1 VLKSLKF
8 RFAIVVIVLV
18 IAGVFLVPNFF
29 DLTGASKRYL
39 PSDKIRLGLD
49 LKGGMH
55 LLLAMDTSKMMENMV
70 DRKLNGLKDGMIR
83 DSVRFLGLEKR
94 GDLISVSIKAEQK
107 EKLYN
112 LLGKEFPDLKVAATR
127 TEGEVLSLDLSIL
140 EKEVVQLKENAVR
153 QALETI
159 RNRIDQFGVSEP
171 LIVQQGEDQIL
182 VQLPGIKDPERA
194 LELIGRTAQLEFKL
208 VDEDNAARASTGSV
222 PEGSEILPMKSRNKE
237 TKVVSSVPMLIKKQ
251 VLLTGDLLT
260 DARVKFGGEIG
271 GEPYVALEFNSE
283 GGRIFDQVTG
293 ANVNKRLAIILDNS
307 VYSAPVIRERI
318 SGGKASITGSFTMDE
333 AKDLAIV
340 LRAGALPAPVKV
352 IQNITIGPT
361 LGQDSIRKGV
371 QAAILG
377 AILVVVFMV
386 VYYRASGI
394 VADIALF
401 MNMFL
406 LLGAFTALSA
416 TMTLPGIAGIILTMG
431 MGVDSNVLI
440 FERIREELRLGKTVR
455 AAIDGG
461 YSKAW
466 VTIFDS
472 HITTLITTFILF
484 LFGTGPIKGFAVTLS
499 IGVIINL
506 FTAVLG
512 SKVIFDWIVQ
522 KYKPRSL
529 SI

>member
-1 VLKSLKF
+1 L
-8 RFAIVVIVLV
+8 
-18 IAGVFLVPNFF
+18 
-29 DLTGASKRYL
+29 
-39 PSDKIRLGLD
+39 
-49 LKGGMH
+49 
-55 LLLAMDTSKMMENMV
+55 
-70 DRKLNGLKDGMIR
+70 
-83 DSVRFLGLEKR
+83 
-94 GDLISVSIKAEQK
+94 
-107 EKLYN
+107 
-112 LLGKEFPDLKVAATR
+112 
-127 TEGEVLSLDLSIL
+127 
-140 EKEVVQLKENAVR
+140 
-153 QALETI
+153 
-159 RNRIDQFGVSEP
+159 
-171 LIVQQGEDQIL
+171 
-182 VQLPGIKDPERA
+182 
-194 LELIGRTAQLEFKL
+194 
-208 VDEDNAARASTGSV
+208 V
-222 PEGSEILPMKSRNKE
+222 PEGSEILPIKSRNKE
-237 TKVVSSVPMLIKKQ
+237 TGVVSTVPMLLKKQ
-251 VLLTGDLLT
+251 VVLTGDLLT
-260 DARVKFGGEIG
+260 DARVRFGGEIG

-283 GGRIFDQVTG
+283 GVRIFDQVTG
-293 ANVNKRLAIILDNS
+293 ANVNKRLAIILDNT

-361 LGQDSIRKGV
+361 LGQDSIKKGL

-377 AILVVVFMV
+377 AILVVVFMI
-386 VYYRASGI
+386 VYYRACGI
-394 VADIALF
+394 VADLALA
-401 MNMFL
+401 MNLFL

-431 MGVDSNVLI
+431 IGVDSNVLI